1 VRTFK
6 LKCVTCGR
14 EFAPTEVEYTCPDCG
29 PVKGTLDV
37 VYTRPDV
44 LIDQSEPSLFRY
56 NNLPFDA
63 KEANLP
69 VRVGWTPLVDAPRL
83 AKRLEVRRL
92 LLKDDTRNPSSSM
105 KDRATAVALARAT
118 HIKSDI
124 IATASTGNAAS
135 SLAVLSAAT
144 GKKAVI
150 FCPKAVPQ
158 AKLSQ
163 MLLFGA
169 RVVRVNGNY
178 DQAFDL
184 CAIAVDRF
192 GWYSRN
198 TATNPFLAE
207 GKKTAALEIAEQLD
221 FQAISGVAVG
231 VGDGCIFGAQYK
243 GFSELKE
250 WGYINEIPKLFGVQA
265 MGSSPLVTAFNAN
278 ADLVTPIEPET
289 FADSISV
296 GVPRDQVKALRAA
309 RESNGAF
316 IAVTDDEIRQ
326 AMRLIAQE
334 GGVFA
339 EPAGATGLAGL
350 ISLAKQGHLDK
361 NGTYVAMVTGSGL
374 KDIDGVISATR
385 TSPVDVRAD
394 IDMDELASIL

>member
-1 VRTFK
+1 MRTFK